1 MHLQFQTLAEPQT
14 LELTAVNQMT
24 LIENLPLFE
33 KNGFKFSINSDVI
46 SPPTKKISLLGKPFS
61 KNWEFSKEDI
71 DELIFMLAALEFTST
86 EKYKP
91 CQSVYMLIFGNTT
104 QNFVRKLKP
113 IKEMFE
119 NQQNREKG

>member
-1 MHLQFQTLAEPQT
+1 MHLQFQTLAVPQT

-46 SPPTKKISLLGKPFS
+46 CKQGPPDLAPPIKKISLLGKPFS

-86 EKYKP
+86 
-91 CQSVYMLIFGNTT
+91 
-104 QNFVRKLKP
+104 VR
-113 IKEMFE
+113 I
-119 NQQNREKG
+119 